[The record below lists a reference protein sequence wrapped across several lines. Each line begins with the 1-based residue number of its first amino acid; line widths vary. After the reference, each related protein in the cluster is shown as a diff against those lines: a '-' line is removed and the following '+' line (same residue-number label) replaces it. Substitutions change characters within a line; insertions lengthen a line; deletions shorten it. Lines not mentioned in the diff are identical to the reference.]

1 MKLSKTEAKTMRL
14 SEEMLLHL
22 SDAEIRALDC
32 SKRGCGEKAV
42 MVVNGKVYCLDHAR
56 MAVGAS

>member
-1 MKLSKTEAKTMRL
+1 MRL

-22 SDAEIRALDC
+22 SDDEIRALDC

-56 MAVGAS
+56 AAVRVRHE